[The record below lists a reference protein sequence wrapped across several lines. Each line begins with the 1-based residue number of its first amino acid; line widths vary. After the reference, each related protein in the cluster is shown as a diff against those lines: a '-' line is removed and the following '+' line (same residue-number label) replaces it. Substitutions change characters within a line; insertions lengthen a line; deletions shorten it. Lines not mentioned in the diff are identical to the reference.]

1 MHQVRQ
7 IHQLLKTMSKAALI
21 QLEEDAKAITHV
33 RKFSNTLW
41 ETNKKQKTQAT
52 NPPTPLNS
60 PLPEG
65 YPPSSPDYN
74 STEEGYFSDMEYF
87 EIDQYGTN
95 DQLFKAKETPLS
107 LYKWKLYN
115 PQDRAKFESCGEFFC
130 GVPY

>member
-21 QLEEDAKAITHV
+21 RLEEDAKVITHV
-33 RKFSNTLW
+33 RKFSNILL

-65 YPPSSPDYN
+65 YQPSSHDYN

-87 EIDQYGTN
+87 GIKQYGTN

-107 LYKWKLYN
+107 LYM
-115 PQDRAKFESCGEFFC
+115 
-130 GVPY
+130 

>member
-7 IHQLLKTMSKAALI
+7 IHQLLRTMSKAALTLI
-21 QLEEDAKAITHV
+21 EDAKAITHI

-65 YPPSSPDYN
+65 YPPSSPTII
-74 STEEGYFSDMEYF
+74 S
-87 EIDQYGTN
+87 
-95 DQLFKAKETPLS
+95 
-107 LYKWKLYN
+107 
-115 PQDRAKFESCGEFFC
+115 
-130 GVPY
+130 